1 MTPTHGNPPQGRDSA
16 AQRAEATAALHRV
29 LIVGAGL
36 MGTSAGL
43 ALQSKGV
50 ETYLADRDAGAARL
64 AADLGAGRDEP
75 TRQQV
80 DLAILAVPPKVVP
93 DLLVDLQ
100 SKAVARAY
108 TDLASTKG
116 YVHRAAAAA
125 GVDLAGYIGGH
136 PMAGRERSGP
146 AGARADL
153 FEGRPWVLT
162 PTDQTAPGVR
172 DLALEAVRLCG
183 GVPVVMA
190 ADEHD
195 RAVGLISHAP
205 HLLAA
210 LMAAR
215 LEQAD
220 EAAVA
225 LAGTG
230 IRDVTRIA
238 ASDPELWRQILATN
252 APAVAEVLDRIAA
265 DLQEV
270 AAELGRA
277 GAPDP
282 PLPATAGLLARG
294 RRGEARL
301 PGKHGTAHVD
311 YAIVPVV
318 LPDRPGQLARL
329 FTDAGEA
336 GVNIEDVRIEHS
348 PGQPVG
354 LIELAVQ
361 PEMGDG
367 LAAELAA
374 RGWTVHPTA

>member
-1 MTPTHGNPPQGRDSA
+1 
-16 AQRAEATAALHRV
+16 
-29 LIVGAGL
+29 

-43 ALQSKGV
+43 ALRSKGV

-75 TRQQV
+75 PARQV
-80 DLAILAVPPKVVP
+80 DLAILAVPPQVVP

-116 YVHRAAAAA
+116 YVQRAAAAA

-172 DLALEAVRLCG
+172 DLALGAVRLCG
-183 GVPVVMA
+183 GLPIMMK

-195 RAVGLISHAP
+195 RAVALISHAP

-210 LMAAR
+210 LVAAS

-238 ASDPELWRQILATN
+238 ASDPGLWRQILATN
-252 APAVAEVLDRIAA
+252 APAVAEVLGRIGA
-265 DLQEV
+265 DLQRV
-270 AAELGRA
+270 AAELGTA
-277 GAPDP
+277 GPSDR
-282 PLPATAGLLARG
+282 PLPATASLLARG

-329 FTDAGEA
+329 FTDAGNA

-354 LIELAVQ
+354 LIALAVQ
-361 PEMGDG
+361 PELGDR
-367 LAAELAA
+367 LAAALAE
-374 RGWTVHPTA
+374 RGWTVHPMA

>member
-1 MTPTHGNPPQGRDSA
+1 
-16 AQRAEATAALHRV
+16 
-29 LIVGAGL
+29 
-36 MGTSAGL
+36 
-43 ALQSKGV
+43 
-50 ETYLADRDAGAARL
+50 
-64 AADLGAGRDEP
+64 
-75 TRQQV
+75 
-80 DLAILAVPPKVVP
+80 
-93 DLLVDLQ
+93 
-100 SKAVARAY
+100 
-108 TDLASTKG
+108 
-116 YVHRAAAAA
+116 
-125 GVDLAGYIGGH
+125 
-136 PMAGRERSGP
+136 
-146 AGARADL
+146 
-153 FEGRPWVLT
+153 VLT
-162 PTDQTAPGVR
+162 PTDQTAPEVR
-172 DLALEAVRLCG
+172 DVALKAVRLCG

-195 RAVGLISHAP
+195 RAVALISHAP

-252 APAVAEVLDRIAA
+252 APAVAQILDRIGA

-277 GAPDP
+277 GP
-282 PLPATAGLLARG
+282 PEPALPATAGLLARG
-294 RRGEARL
+294 RRGESRL
-301 PGKHGTAHVD
+301 PGKHGTAHVS

-348 PGQPVG
+348 SGQPVG

-361 PEMGDG
+361 PEMAIG
-367 LAAELAA
+367 LAAALAA

>member
-1 MTPTHGNPPQGRDSA
+1 
-16 AQRAEATAALHRV
+16 
-29 LIVGAGL
+29 
-36 MGTSAGL
+36 
-43 ALQSKGV
+43 
-50 ETYLADRDAGAARL
+50 
-64 AADLGAGRDEP
+64 
-75 TRQQV
+75 
-80 DLAILAVPPKVVP
+80 
-93 DLLVDLQ
+93 
-100 SKAVARAY
+100 
-108 TDLASTKG
+108 
-116 YVHRAAAAA
+116 
-125 GVDLAGYIGGH
+125 
-136 PMAGRERSGP
+136 MAGRERSGP

-162 PTDQTAPGVR
+162 PTEQTAPVVR
-172 DLALEAVRLCG
+172 DLALDAVRLCG
-183 GVPVVMA
+183 GLPVVMA
-190 ADEHD
+190 AAEHD
-195 RAVGLISHAP
+195 RAVALISHAP

-252 APAVAEVLDRIAA
+252 APAVAEVLDRIGA
-265 DLQEV
+265 DLREI

-277 GAPDP
+277 GVPDP
-282 PLPATAGLLARG
+282 LLPATAGLLARG

-361 PEMGDG
+361 PEMADR
-367 LAAELAA
+367 LATALAE
-374 RGWTVHPTA
+374 RGWTVHPMA